1 MYAVKINEDKNKTRK
16 SRFLGYIKNKTS
28 KPLKFRGQYGATGRI
43 RTGDL
48 LITNQ
53 LLYRL
58 SHGSIRTDNKNII
71 LQIKIKIHCFLF
83 FLVNISIF
91 RYFDNFSI
99 KFKKGSFQN
108 ETRSNL

>member
-1 MYAVKINEDKNKTRK
+1 MYAAGENTKNKTPQTLTRNEA
-16 SRFLGYIKNKTS
+16 FYHGA
-28 KPLKFRGQYGATGRI
+28 FVCGATGRI

-58 SHGSIRTDNKNII
+58 SHGSIKIDNKDII

-83 FLVNISIF
+83 FLIK
-91 RYFDNFSI
+91 YFD
-99 KFKKGSFQN
+99 KFKKKGVFK
-108 ETRSNL
+108 